1 MFYDDGFATMGIER
15 VARCMT
21 VWAKGEG
28 SELVFKFRIYSHGNQ
43 IDGIEVLTQISPV
56 SFTPRYFESR
66 KGGPEDALWTG
77 RHTKAE

>member
-1 MFYDDGFATMGIER
+1 VYDGLG
-15 VARCMT
+15 
-21 VWAKGEG
+21 KGEG
-28 SELVFKFRIYSHGNQ
+28 SELVFKFRIYSDGNK

-66 KGGPEDALWTG
+66 KGGPEDAIWTG